1 MRAFTCQ
8 WHETKQKKMKTIY
21 NKSFNH
27 IATLIFKAVAMVL
40 SAALVV
46 LNILHAVAMQT
57 QMLLLGIG
65 LACIVIVNLD
75 TKKGL

>member
-1 MRAFTCQ
+1 MKPNR
-8 WHETKQKKMKTIY
+8 KKMKTIY